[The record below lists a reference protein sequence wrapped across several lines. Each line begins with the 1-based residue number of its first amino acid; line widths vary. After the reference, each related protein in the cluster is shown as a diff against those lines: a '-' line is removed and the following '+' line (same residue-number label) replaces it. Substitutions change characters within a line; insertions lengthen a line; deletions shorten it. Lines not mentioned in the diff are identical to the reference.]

1 LRSQLNIVRVSIERL
16 TAQQQRIGR
25 LVTLATVLVIIRPE
39 DAPPAP
45 EPKAGLGHYF
55 GERMLAS
62 WGGGL
67 RLLTNTM
74 AGALRLLVGGLLW
87 WVIVVIVLLR
97 VRQYVRQRKV
107 QEAVA

>member
-1 LRSQLNIVRVSIERL
+1 M
-16 TAQQQRIGR
+16 TAQRQRIGR

-39 DAPPAP
+39 DAPQEP

-74 AGALRLLVGGLLW
+74 AGVLRLVVGGLLW
-87 WVIVVIVLLR
+87 WVILLIVLLR
-97 VRQYVRQRKV
+97 VRQYLRQQRM